1 MQGFDQ
7 FFIGVRLKNLHII
20 RFHNIVFFFLSATTY
35 IWYLLVFSLIYIL
48 NKHTYKNIYFHNIF
62 SMIINKDEYLV
73 FPTNLWEVA
82 DGTISLVWKF
92 GLFLTQKNLY
102 CTTPWINISKIHKV
116 RLKEVDSRVPFSRAQ
131 SPEVIW
137 NDFSHI
143 RYFTVSC
150 MVSNRIICFVT

>member
-62 SMIINKDEYLV
+62 SVIINKDEYLV

-82 DGTISLVWKF
+82 DGNNLLSLEVWPILDPEESVLYYSVNKYF
-92 GLFLTQKNLY
+92 KN
-102 CTTPWINISKIHKV
+102 P
-116 RLKEVDSRVPFSRAQ
+116 
-131 SPEVIW
+131 
-137 NDFSHI
+137 
-143 RYFTVSC
+143 
-150 MVSNRIICFVT
+150 